1 MRVGDTITKETYE
14 KITGSLRKSPRKVK
28 AIKLLNNGLT
38 LLVYFMYPSLLLLLA
53 YQQDVRLWRVVLT
66 PSISFVLVSIFRY
79 YLNFQRP
86 YEVLDIDPLMYKDT
100 KGKSF
105 PSRHIFSV
113 FVIAMV
119 FCYISLPVGLALIVI
134 GLFLAVVRVLGG
146 VHFPID
152 VIAGGI
158 TGILSGIIGLY
169 LV

>member
-1 MRVGDTITKETYE
+1 VISITKETYD
-14 KITGSLRKSPRKVK
+14 KITRSLRKSPQKVK
-28 AIKLLNNGLT
+28 ALKGLNKGLT
-38 LLVYFMYPSLLLLLA
+38 LLVYFMYPTLLLVLG
-53 YQQDVRLWRVVLT
+53 YQHDDRFWRVLIT
-66 PSISFVLVSIFRY
+66 PGVSFVMVSIFRY

-86 YEVLDIDPLMYKDT
+86 YEVLDIVPIIYKDT

-119 FCYISLPVGLALIVI
+119 FSYISLPMGMVLIII
-134 GLFLAVVRVLGG
+134 GIFLAVVRVIGG
-146 VHFPID
+146 VHFPKD

-158 TGILSGIIGLY
+158 IGILSGIVGLY